1 MINKFVKF
9 AQHHALK
16 NSKKIILLAISI
28 TIFIG
33 SGIRFILLDDNV
45 MNMLPNNIESK
56 RVWED
61 IVQELCKESNTQ
73 AANVNSP
80 GQIVISGLKSDID
93 IARPEVKGSA
103 SKLFI
108 KPFIKHYFFR

>member
-61 IVQELCKESNTQ
+61 IVQEFLNNQACIRVYDQTQLLDAIEFFASNVKTIKK
-73 AANVNSP
+73 ALEL
-80 GQIVISGLKSDID
+80 ISEGIL
-93 IARPEVKGSA
+93 
-103 SKLFI
+103 
-108 KPFIKHYFFR
+108 